1 MWLTAKKLDAWE
13 MVVINT
19 EKPPINPETLAQI
32 GKCSFVKDLTVC
44 VKCGVGYY
52 IASDLFDFI
61 DQFKNAPHSMEG
73 SFFKQLLSR
82 IKSHAAQ
89 HYQQDSEVIIAW
101 GVELQTML
109 RSTLPVEN
117 RPTSLQEPEILNR
130 IGILVADWV
139 VELEYRLERRA
150 YYWDKSDYPKIQDW
164 MKKFPGPPLATSGF
178 PTPLEP
184 RNRAPPQKMTFPHC
198 KP

>member
-1 MWLTAKKLDAWE
+1 MSINVAPKIAPLPEPNTRLTAKKLDAWE

-19 EKPPINPETLAQI
+19 EKPTINPETLAQI

-61 DQFKNAPHSMEG
+61 GQFKDAPHSMEG

-101 GVELQTML
+101 GVGRRTSDYVKEHFAG
-109 RSTLPVEN
+109 VEN
-117 RPTSLQEPEILNR
+117 RPTSLQEPEILKSV
-130 IGILVADWV
+130 GILVADWV
-139 VELEYRLERRA
+139 VELEYHLKQTIIGTNRII
-150 YYWDKSDYPKIQDW
+150 PKFKI
-164 MKKFPGPPLATSGF
+164 G
-178 PTPLEP
+178 
-184 RNRAPPQKMTFPHC
+184 
-198 KP
+198 